1 MHEMNSG
8 HVGHAVHSGSGGSV
22 VAAARKSKFTACGRT
37 DGRPP
42 CGTRL
47 GRATG
52 VRRSAW
58 TVALVLAAMAT
69 FAAGAPM
76 TFEASHVAD
85 PVRSLQPVDQLFL
98 QVSWAGDDLGT
109 IGLSPATIREAIT
122 ERCAEAE
129 IEIIE
134 EDSRDLPVLHLQA
147 IVLAEDSVPDAVAYE
162 FRLSVNQFVRLE
174 GVDDALRVPTYF
186 IVYTGLEHR
195 NDVQRFAGRNMRML
209 ISRFL
214 QERTMTRGS

>member
-8 HVGHAVHSGSGGSV
+8 HVGHAVHSGGGGSV

-76 TFEASHVAD
+76 TFEASRVAD

-98 QVSWAGDDLGT
+98 QVSWAGDDLVTSFRLGGLMCRIRG
-109 IGLSPATIREAIT
+109 IGLPPWPRGRSDMFGSSAVRKKPGIAIGSMGIVRGPAVCR
-122 ERCAEAE
+122 
-129 IEIIE
+129 
-134 EDSRDLPVLHLQA
+134 L
-147 IVLAEDSVPDAVAYE
+147 IVG
-162 FRLSVNQFVRLE
+162 N
-174 GVDDALRVPTYF
+174 
-186 IVYTGLEHR
+186 
-195 NDVQRFAGRNMRML
+195 AGRML
-209 ISRFL
+209 K
-214 QERTMTRGS
+214 G